1 MIGCSNDRSR
11 TQFIIFHD
19 DMSYT
24 LRHTVQIRSLA
35 AYLLDITRSQDAFTI
50 CDTLVDF
57 VSTYLHVIQEGP
69 MNRNK

>member
-1 MIGCSNDRSR
+1 
-11 TQFIIFHD
+11 
-19 DMSYT
+19 MSYT

-57 VSTYLHVIQEGP
+57 VSNLHVIQEEP